1 MSRLAAVAV
10 AIACGVAGGC
20 LYLAVNLA
28 TPGALIL
35 VYMTQLP
42 LFLAGLWFGVGAAA
56 LAGLTGSALLLAASK
71 LFDAALFAA
80 VNAVPVAL
88 LVRQALLAR
97 ARSDGAIA
105 WYPPGLLTAWLT
117 GFALA
122 GIGGALLLFGGP
134 DGLHAAL
141 RDVVGQVLDRLARR
155 PLPNRNE
162 MAEALALLIPGIVAA
177 SWMVMAVV
185 NAALAQGLLARFGA
199 NWRPTP
205 DLARL
210 GLPLWVPLVL
220 GLAAAATLFGGAFRF
235 LGINTIIALLV
246 PFCLAG
252 LAVLHMAA
260 RRLSNPAMA
269 RVCFY
274 TVAAMF
280 GWPFLVVALVGLLES
295 WLGLRRRL
303 APQGA
308 STDG

>member
-1 MSRLAAVAV
+1 MSRLVAVAI

-20 LYLAVNLA
+20 LYLAVNLP

-42 LFLAGLWFGVGAAA
+42 LFLAGLWFGAGAAA
-56 LAGLTGSALLLAASK
+56 LAGLSGSALVLVAGRLL
-71 LFDAALFAA
+71 DGALFAV
-80 VNAVPVAL
+80 VNAVPVVL

-97 ARSDGAIA
+97 AGGNGALA

-117 GFALA
+117 GLALA
-122 GIGGALLLFGGP
+122 GIGGAVLLFGGAQ
-134 DGLHAAL
+134 GLQATLQA
-141 RDVVGQVLDRLARR
+141 VVGQVLDRLARR
-155 PLPNRNE
+155 PLPNRDE
-162 MAEALALLIPGIVAA
+162 VAATLALLIPGIVAA
-177 SWMVMAVV
+177 SWMVMAVI
-185 NAALAQGLLARFGA
+185 NAALAQGVLARFGA

-210 GLPLWVPLVL
+210 GLPLWVPLAL

-235 LGINTIIALLV
+235 LGINMIIALLV

-252 LAVLHMAA
+252 LAVLHMAS
-260 RRLSNPAMA
+260 RRLPNPAMA
-269 RVCFY
+269 LVCFY
-274 TVAAMF
+274 TVAAVF
-280 GWPFLVVALVGLLES
+280 GWPFLVIALIGLLES

-308 STDG
+308 SIDG